1 MKDEKLKRTQQKTD
15 DDERTNY
22 EATYQPCSEAGLDRM
37 RRGKIR
43 NGKRYLGNGA
53 SQAVRYQD
61 GMPADDY

>member
-1 MKDEKLKRTQQKTD
+1 
-15 DDERTNY
+15 
-22 EATYQPCSEAGLDRM
+22 M